1 MFTKY
6 LYNGLPIPVLLVIAA
21 IVQLFAVGAFI

>member
-6 LYNGLPIPVLLVIAA
+6 LYNGLPTPLLLLAA
-21 IVQLFAVGAFI
+21 AAVQLFAVGAFI